1 MKTLSRRGLFGAAGC
16 IACGAGHL
24 GFSATPVQ
32 AQQAAGGGA
41 WRPPASAQRCPS
53 KWGPNDRRGS
63 MNLMTPERAKK
74 AAAMIRTG
82 EIVELGHT
90 LAPTMPFFGTRRFD
104 VHLKQQFMNPQA
116 NQRGSNE
123 EIVITEIGQVG
134 TQWDMFPHQTIGDET
149 YNCVKVPSISGRTGF
164 TEMGVDRVGTVFT
177 RGVLLDIAG
186 LKGVPVLEDSYE
198 ITVADIEQAL
208 QRQNTRVE
216 EGDAVIFHTGW
227 GTLWGR
233 DNAKYVRTC
242 PGIGVAAAE
251 WVIARNPM
259 LMGAD
264 NWPVECAPSKTM
276 PDASLP
282 VHQIAL
288 VIHGVHLLENMKL
301 DQLVQRREREFAL
314 MVQPL
319 KVQGGTGSTV
329 APSALF

>member
-1 MKTLSRRGLFGAAGC
+1 MSRRGLFGAAGC
-16 IACGAGHL
+16 IACGAAHL

-32 AQQAAGGGA
+32 AQQAPAGGGG

-53 KWGPNDRRGS
+53 KWGPTDRRGS

-90 LAPTMPFFGTRRFD
+90 LAQTMPFFGTRRFD
-104 VHLKQQFMNPQA
+104 VHLKQQFPNPQA

-123 EIVITEIGQVG
+123 ELVVTEIGQVG
-134 TQWDMFPHQTIGDET
+134 TQLDMFPHQTIGDET
-149 YNCVKVPSISGRTGF
+149 YNCVKVPSIASRNGF
-164 TEMGVDRVGTVFT
+164 REMGVDTVGTIFT
-177 RGVLLDIAG
+177 RAVLLDIAG
-186 LKGVPVLEDSYE
+186 LKGVPVLGDDYE

-208 QRQNTRVE
+208 QRQNSRVE

-233 DNAKYVRTC
+233 DNARYVRSC

-251 WVIARNPM
+251 WVIQRNPM

-276 PDASLP
+276 PEASLP

-288 VIHGVHLLENMKL
+288 VINGVHLLENMKL
-301 DQLVQRREREFAL
+301 DRLAQRREREFAL